1 MCPCCGCP
9 DLTPL
14 GILGK
19 LEWFRCRACGMDI
32 NREVDEASLSAHEGE
47 EASIRQGLME
57 FLEELFDDDED
68 GEEE

>member
-47 EASIRQGLME
+47 EDIR
-57 FLEELFDDDED
+57 
-68 GEEE
+68 